1 VESNKQNK
9 KIQQITIMNE
19 TYSSIRA
26 LKISIGGAWGILLLL
41 LADMIANER
50 MKIMCNDLGVEFPT
64 TISQL

>member
-1 VESNKQNK
+1 
-9 KIQQITIMNE
+9 MNE

-50 MKIMCNDLGVEFPT
+50 MKIMCNDLGVEFPS